1 MNQTPLCVIDTMI
14 VVSGMIGKPNGS
26 DAKILSLIETGQ
38 LRLVL
43 SDAGLLEFADVISRD
58 FVKQHFPLPARVFRV
73 GLTLGMMGMLHRPE
87 RFDWTSLSD
96 PKDWWLL
103 DLAFSAEA
111 DYIVTRDK
119 KVLVAANSLGFSAVT
134 PPQLLKLLK

>member
-1 MNQTPLCVIDTMI
+1 MI

-43 SDAGLLEFADVISRD
+43 SDAGLLEFVNVVSRD
-58 FVKQHFPLPARVFRV
+58 FVKQHFPLPTRVFRA
-73 GLTLGMMGMLHRPE
+73 GLTLGMMGMLYRPK

-119 KVLVAANSLGFSAVT
+119 KVLVAANSLGFTAVT